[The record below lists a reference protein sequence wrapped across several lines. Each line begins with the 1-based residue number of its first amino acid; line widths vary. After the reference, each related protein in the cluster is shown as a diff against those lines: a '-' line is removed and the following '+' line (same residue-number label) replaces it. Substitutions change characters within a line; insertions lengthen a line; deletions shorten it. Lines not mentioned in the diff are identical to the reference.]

1 MNDKTSGASLEANV
15 SLIMENA
22 RVGAAMAV
30 EIASLRRAYSRPVF
44 PRSVA
49 PQVLITTANGQTPA
63 HLIRA
68 APVSK
73 SSTLKPAPAKS
84 TKSVSQSVVAAASD
98 DLDSDGSSDLE
109 SELDLS
115 DLESEIDEEDNGS
128 DRRAPASKGAS
139 KSPDWFSAV
148 GCFFQRVD
156 AAYLLKVMLSVALH
170 VIETDRSKQLHSS
183 LTVYAEPG

>member
-30 EIASLRRAYSRPVF
+30 EIASLRRTYSRPVF

-49 PQVLITTANGQTPA
+49 PQVLITTANGETPA

-68 APVSK
+68 APASK
-73 SSTLKPAPAKS
+73 SSTLKPAPAAKPANPM
-84 TKSVSQSVVAAASD
+84 SQSAVAAACD
-98 DLDSDGSSDLE
+98 DLDSDVGSSDLE

-115 DLESEIDEEDNGS
+115 ELESEIDEEDNGL

-148 GCFFQRVD
+148 GD
-156 AAYLLKVMLSVALH
+156 ALLMRCVQSQLWIVM
-170 VIETDRSKQLHSS
+170 
-183 LTVYAEPG
+183 P